1 MYTYST
7 NVMGPMTHWYDTNQI
22 PYTTVTRYS
31 TLFKRTITTK
41 IYDHHWY
48 GGRID
53 IYGGDGYPLET
64 HLPIMRD
71 DSFGLFS
78 QWLRTLKVDYLLNFE
93 QLRELYEQSHPKLIL
108 FKELT

>member
-1 MYTYST
+1 MYSYRT
-7 NVMGPMTHWYDTNQI
+7 NIMGPMTHWYETNNI
-22 PYTTVTRYS
+22 PYTTVSNYS
-31 TLFKRTITTK
+31 DLLGRKIEYK
-41 IYDHHWY
+41 IYDHHWF

-53 IYGGDGYPLET
+53 IYTGEPYPEET

-71 DSFGLFS
+71 DSFNLFS

-108 FKELT
+108 FKEL